1 MKVLKQIIL
10 PILVTGIWINISE
23 TVRWIF
29 LIEPF
34 WIEKYQ
40 GLGIPFPNETVNTM
54 VWMVWG
60 FFFATTIFLL
70 SKKYSLV
77 QTAVFSWVAAFVMMW
92 MVVWNGVVLPTRILW
107 INIPLSLL
115 EAFVGAYICIKL
127 FKVNKT

>member
-40 GLGIPFPNETVNTM
+40 GLGIPFPDETVIM
-54 VWMVWG
+54 MLRMVWG
-60 FFFATTIFLL
+60 FFFSTTIFLM
-70 SKKYSLV
+70 SKKYKLI
-77 QTAVFSWVAAFVMMW
+77 QTAIFSWFVAFVMMW